1 MVIVA
6 GHITVDPEQRE
17 SYLAGCMSVV
27 EEARRADGC
36 LDFAI
41 TADLLDPG
49 RVDVFE
55 RWESQ
60 AAVKTFR
67 SSGPSNKQR
76 AAMLSVSVV
85 EYDIAECGP
94 CSETQCVNPQGIG
107 GPDARVPKRPA
118 QAAAPDCDERGPP
131 RWDAQRVIEERAR
144 GGPRSCCTL
153 DWISVVVGSTC
164 AWSTTPAS

>member
-27 EEARRADGC
+27 EKARRAAGC

-49 RVDVFE
+49 RVNLFE

-60 AAVKTFR
+60 EAVKTFR
-67 SSGPSNKQR
+67 RSGPSNKQR
-76 AAMLSVSVV
+76 AAMFSASVA
-85 EYDIAECGP
+85 EYDIAD
-94 CSETQCVNPQGIG
+94 V
-107 GPDARVPKRPA
+107 RPLF
-118 QAAAPDCDERGPP
+118 RK
-131 RWDAQRVIEERAR
+131 
-144 GGPRSCCTL
+144 
-153 DWISVVVGSTC
+153 GS
-164 AWSTTPAS
+164 A